1 MKNLKKILILMSF
14 ILVFSAFS
22 STTHVQAASISKTKV
37 TLLSGQSVSL
47 KVNGKKGKV
56 KWSSSKKSVAT
67 VNSKGLVKA
76 KKKGTAKITA
86 KIGKK
91 KYTCKVTVQSPKLSK
106 TKLSL
111 KYGKSYKLNLSG
123 TNQKVKWSSSNTNV
137 AIVSSKGKISTIGNG
152 TAIITARVLGKNF
165 SCKVT
170 VSGKKASSTN
180 AVVKPQKRFSSTE
193 AMKNIS
199 KRTQTMGGTVVCF
212 LNSNYEF
219 PTSTTADCY
228 FFDKSGKIVSTS
240 FSYCFWLEKGR
251 EGVLI
256 FREPD
261 SEYDHYE
268 IKYDM
273 FQSAAYIGNESVVE
287 KIKVT
292 SNHSKDGIYCRV
304 YNDFSKSVD
313 AVNLII
319 KYYDS
324 SNHLV
329 AVKGEPV
336 YDINSHD
343 YKIEEVYYPI
353 NYITYEDISYSRYE
367 VIVSTA
373 TYSKY

>member
-1 MKNLKKILILMSF
+1 MKKLKKILILMSF
-14 ILVFSAFS
+14 ILVFSTFS
-22 STTHVQAASISKTKV
+22 SITSVQAASISKTKV
-37 TLLSGQSVSL
+37 ILLSGQSISL
-47 KVNGKKGKV
+47 KVKGKSGKI

-91 KYTCKVTVQSPKLSK
+91 KYTCKVTVQSPKLST

-111 KYGKSYKLNLSG
+111 KYGKSYTLKLSG
-123 TNQKVKWSSSNTNV
+123 TNQKVKWSSSNGKV
-137 AIVSSKGKISTIGNG
+137 AVVSSKGKISTMGNG

-170 VSGKKASSTN
+170 VSGKKSSSTN
-180 AVVKPQKRFSSTE
+180 TVVKPQKKFSSAD

-199 KRTQTMGGTVVCF
+199 RKTKTLGGTVVCF
-212 LNSNYEF
+212 LNSNYDF

-228 FFDKSGKIVSTS
+228 FFDKTGKTVATS
-240 FSYCFWLEKGR
+240 FSYCFWLEKGH

-261 SEYDHYE
+261 LEYDHYE

-273 FQSAAYIGNESVVE
+273 FQSAIYIGNESVVN

-292 SNHSKDGIYCRV
+292 SNYSQDGIFCRV
-304 YNDFSKSVD
+304 SNEFNKSID

-324 SNHLV
+324 LNNLV
-329 AVKGEPV
+329 AVKNEPV

-343 YKIEEVYYPI
+343 YKIEEVYDPI
-353 NYITYEDISYSRYE
+353 NYITYEDIPFTRYE
-367 VIVSTA
+367 VTVSTA

>member
-1 MKNLKKILILMSF
+1 MKFLKKILILMSF
-14 ILVFSAFS
+14 ILVFFTFS
-22 STTHVQAASISKTKV
+22 SATNVQAASISKTKV
-37 TLLSGQSVSL
+37 TLLNGQSVSL
-47 KVNGKKGKV
+47 KVKGKSGKI

-106 TKLSL
+106 TKLSM
-111 KYGKSYKLNLSG
+111 KYGKSYTLKLSG
-123 TNQKVKWSSSNTNV
+123 TNQKVKWSSSNGKV
-137 AIVSSKGKISTIGNG
+137 AVVSSKGKISTIGNG

-170 VSGKKASSTN
+170 VSGKKTSSTN
-180 AVVKPQKRFSSTE
+180 TVVKPQKRFSSAD
-193 AMKNIS
+193 AMRNIS
-199 KRTQTMGGTVVCF
+199 RKTKTLGGTVVCF

-228 FFDKSGKIVSTS
+228 FFDKTGKTVSTS
-240 FSYCFWLEKGR
+240 FSYCFWLEKGM

-273 FQSAAYIGNESVVE
+273 FQSAAYIGNESVVR

-292 SNHSKDGIYCRV
+292 TNRSKDGIYCRV
-304 YNDFSKSVD
+304 YNDFYKSVD
-313 AVNLII
+313 AINLII

-324 SNHLV
+324 SNNLV
-329 AVKGEPV
+329 AVKKEPV
-336 YDINSHD
+336 YDIGSSD
-343 YKIEEVYYPI
+343 YKIEEVYDPI
-353 NYITYEDISYSRYE
+353 NYITYEDIPFARYE
-367 VIVSTA
+367 VTVSTA